1 MNSYALLSALGAAA
15 LLGACTGPSATT
27 SGSYGQ
33 TNTTAVRDSVTGTVA
48 YRERIALPPNAV
60 LRVQLQD
67 VSRQDAPAVEVAS
80 ATVESRGRQVPL
92 PFVLRYDTARIDPTN
107 TYAVQARI
115 EVDGRLMFTND
126 SAYPVIT
133 RGNPKQV
140 QMMLRRAA
148 GQ

>member
-1 MNSYALLSALGAAA
+1 MNSYALLSALGAAV
-15 LLGACTGPSATT
+15 LLEACTGPSATT
-27 SGSYGQ
+27 SGSRGQ
-33 TNTTAVRDSVTGTVA
+33 ANTAAVRDSVTGTVA

-67 VSRQDAPAVEVAS
+67 VSRQDAPAIELAS
-80 ATVESRGRQVPL
+80 ATVEAKGRQVPL
-92 PFVLRYDTARIDPTN
+92 PFVLLYDTVRIDPTN

-115 EVDGRLMFTND
+115 EVDGKLMFTND

-140 QMMLRRAA
+140 QMMLRRAS